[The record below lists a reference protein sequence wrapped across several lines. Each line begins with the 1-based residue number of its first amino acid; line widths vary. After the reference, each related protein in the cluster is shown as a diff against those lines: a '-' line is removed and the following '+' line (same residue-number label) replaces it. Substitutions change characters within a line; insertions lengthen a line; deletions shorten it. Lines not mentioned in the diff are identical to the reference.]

1 MKPLLRISFREY
13 ILSYLNQIDDDT
25 DPIEF
30 PITDIENRNPDQVP
44 DELWQQLI
52 LNHIVYEDF
61 S

>member
-1 MKPLLRISFREY
+1 MKPLLRIRFRCY
-13 ILSYLNQIDDDT
+13 IISCIEAKESDG
-25 DPIEF
+25 DPFEF

-44 DELWQQLI
+44 DELWQQLV